1 MNDDKT
7 VIKIRRHTVAGES
20 LRHTKAR
27 HLGRR
32 QFLHLDVL
40 FHNESDKVFGIGHN
54 IPQER
59 ALHRRPQP
67 DTTRHK
73 RHRASWWCAKDRF

>member
-7 VIKIRRHTVAGES
+7 VIKYDDIPLPEKVSDILKHDIWVG
-20 LRHTKAR
+20 
-27 HLGRR
+27 R

-59 ALHRRPQP
+59 GIAPP
-67 DTTRHK
+67 TST
-73 RHRASWWCAKDRF
+73 